1 MKKTEIQERV
11 RCAHE
16 TLLKALDGLTEEE
29 ATRLGLTSEWSI
41 RDALSHIAAW
51 EFEGARIV
59 GEIQAGRWKPTR
71 LEPQYIDDFNARAV
85 DERRDRT
92 YAEVQ
97 AEFVDA
103 HSKMESTI
111 ASLPDEVDEKSPAYK
126 FVEGVTFR
134 HHAHHAKQIEEFRN
148 K

>member
-1 MKKTEIQERV
+1 MKKTEIQERI
-11 RCAHE
+11 RSAHE

-29 ATRLGLTSEWSI
+29 ATRVGLTSEWSI
-41 RDALSHIAAW
+41 RDAISHIAAW

-59 GEIQAGRWKPTR
+59 DEIQAGTWKPTR
-71 LEPQYIDDFNARAV
+71 LEPQQINDFNARAV
-85 DERRDRT
+85 DERRART

-97 AEFVDA
+97 AEFVAA
-103 HSKMESTI
+103 HAKMESTV
-111 ASLPDEVDEKSPAYK
+111 ASLPDEVNEKSPAYK

-148 K
+148 R